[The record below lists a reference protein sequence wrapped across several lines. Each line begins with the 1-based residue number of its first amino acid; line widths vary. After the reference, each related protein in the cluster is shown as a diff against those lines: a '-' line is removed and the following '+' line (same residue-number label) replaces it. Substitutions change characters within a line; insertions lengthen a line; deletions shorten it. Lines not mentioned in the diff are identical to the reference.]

1 MKMLGRRQRTVAQ
14 WRNYEDRRLKH
25 LIRRKLGMLIGK
37 LSIDL
42 GYEKTAQYCGVTVDK
57 CRYWRKKYQDP
68 SFHSGSWG
76 GFRGYKYGEEG
87 EALLHQLVWK
97 IFDLYPDG
105 SLGDYTN
112 IIQEL
117 GVTDITRWKVGEIF
131 RTWNWS
137 WKIPSRT
144 QIRKYTPENILYYIN
159 WVKQCT
165 RLNWYKAKFLDE
177 SHFVDKDL
185 YKRRVV
191 GPRNT
196 ASHRIRPGRLDDSF
210 SLTLLLDLAHPKV
223 PFYFNVRYKS
233 NTEWDYYHTLVEAIQ
248 TGHLE
253 TGDILIV
260 DNASV
265 HFGQGSAEEIVTL
278 LNEHGI
284 HLLFLPKYSPEL
296 NPCELAFAQM
306 KAYIRGHRSPS
317 VSLRELII
325 EALLNLPYP
334 CLCHYYE
341 KCTSLYYRYILHD
354 EIEEETSDEDGW
366 WLQVED
372 ESEEEASDDDEWS
385 LSDSEE
391 GSEEERSN
399 AEDEWYRAFDA
410 EDDYIDSTE
419 EDENESA
426 EIMTCN

>member
-1 MKMLGRRQRTVAQ
+1 M
-14 WRNYEDRRLKH
+14 
-25 LIRRKLGMLIGK
+25 
-37 LSIDL
+37 
-42 GYEKTAQYCGVTVDK
+42 
-57 CRYWRKKYQDP
+57 
-68 SFHSGSWG
+68 
-76 GFRGYKYGEEG
+76 
-87 EALLHQLVWK
+87 VWK

-233 NTEWDYYHTLVEAIQ
+233 NTESDYYHTLVEAIQ

-265 HFGQGSAEEIVTL
+265 HFGQGSAEEIDR
-278 LNEHGI
+278 
-284 HLLFLPKYSPEL
+284 K
-296 NPCELAFAQM
+296 
-306 KAYIRGHRSPS
+306 S
-317 VSLRELII
+317 V
-325 EALLNLPYP
+325 
-334 CLCHYYE
+334 
-341 KCTSLYYRYILHD
+341 
-354 EIEEETSDEDGW
+354 
-366 WLQVED
+366 V
-372 ESEEEASDDDEWS
+372 
-385 LSDSEE
+385 
-391 GSEEERSN
+391 
-399 AEDEWYRAFDA
+399 
-410 EDDYIDSTE
+410 
-419 EDENESA
+419 
-426 EIMTCN
+426 